1 VHGHQYQKHRHHFSE
16 HYAFSRKTLFPLIHL
31 QHKRS
36 QRRSRLL
43 KIVIHR
49 LQPLIIENTALVR
62 DLSDDDIHI
71 LARPVVDRDEL
82 HLFCSGD
89 DHIQKCRES
98 IGYIVEVAT
107 I

>member
-1 VHGHQYQKHRHHFSE
+1 M
-16 HYAFSRKTLFPLIHL
+16 
-31 QHKRS
+31 
-36 QRRSRLL
+36 
-43 KIVIHR
+43 
-49 LQPLIIENTALVR
+49 R

-82 HLFCSGD
+82 HLLCSGD

-107 I
+107 F